1 MLISNNDN
9 NVHEISLQPSTLDID
24 PTHDDEDTNPTH
36 DKGLD
41 VHHNDGGTYSISIE
55 N

>member
-9 NVHEISLQPSTLDID
+9 NVHYISLQPSTPSID
-24 PTHDDEDTNPTH
+24 TTHDDEGADPTH
-36 DKGLD
+36 EEGLD
-41 VHHNDGGTYSISIE
+41 VHHSDRGTYSISIE